1 MLTHGAAKVL
11 EEIAVL
17 LELKGENPFKSRA
30 YYGAA
35 RIVEMI
41 GEEELKRL
49 VLEDKL
55 KEVKGI
61 GAAIDEKLKE
71 LILTGSLPYY
81 DELKESVP
89 AGLLDILKVPGL
101 GPRKVRSLFE
111 MLEITTLAELEYA
124 CRENRL
130 VKLKGFG
137 QKSQDNILEGIEF
150 LRRYQGS
157 HFYSEARL
165 IAVDLLEQ
173 VKAFPGLGE
182 VSLAGSIRRC
192 REVVKDIDLVA
203 SAPDPQQLTRYFS
216 ELSTTAEVIALGDTK
231 VSVRL
236 QEGINADLR
245 VVRPPEFPYAL
256 HHFTGSKEHNTALRS
271 RAKQMGLKINEYGL
285 FRDEE
290 LIACRDEK
298 EFFAALNLVYIP
310 PELRENT
317 GEIEAAEAGSPALP
331 VLVEPTDI
339 RGIFHVHSTYSDG
352 ANTLEELVITCRQ
365 RGYQYLGITDH
376 SQSAFYAGGL
386 KADDLARQ
394 REEIAA
400 LREKYPDIGLYCGVE
415 SDIRPDG
422 ELDYPDSV
430 LEKLDFVIASVH
442 SSLKMERSKMT
453 ERLLRAL
460 AHPLVTMLGHPTN
473 RLLLGRDGSPIDLE
487 RIFEAAAENGV
498 ILELNASPPRLD
510 LDWRHLKR
518 VRALNLPV
526 SINPD
531 AHRIESLSDTDFG
544 VAIARK
550 GWLEKKD
557 VFNTRS
563 RLEIEAHLR
572 SRNSQ
577 ALR

>member
-1 MLTHGAAKVL
+1 MLMHGVAKVL

-49 VLEDKL
+49 VLDDKL

-71 LILTGSLPYY
+71 LVLTGSLPYY
-81 DELKESVP
+81 DELKESIP
-89 AGLLDILKVPGL
+89 TGLLDILKVPGL

-150 LRRYQGS
+150 LRRYQGR
-157 HFYSEARL
+157 HFFSEARL
-165 IAVDLLEQ
+165 IAADLLEK
-173 VKAFPGLGE
+173 VKAFPDLGE

-203 SAPDPQQLTRYFS
+203 SAPDPQKLTRYFS

-236 QEGINADLR
+236 QEGISADLR
-245 VVRPPEFPYAL
+245 VVRLPEFPYAL

-271 RAKQMGLKINEYGL
+271 RAKQMGFKINEYGL

-290 LIACRDEK
+290 LIVCRDEK
-298 EFFAALNLVYIP
+298 EFFAALGLVYIP
-310 PELRENT
+310 PELRENK
-317 GEIEAAEAGSPALP
+317 GEIEAAEASSPSLP

-352 ANTLEELVITCRQ
+352 TNTLEELVIACRQ
-365 RGYQYLGITDH
+365 LGYEYLGITDH

-415 SDIRPDG
+415 SDIRADG
-422 ELDYPDSV
+422 ELDYPDAV

-442 SSLKMERSKMT
+442 SALKMERSKMT

-473 RLLLGRDGSPIDLE
+473 RLLLGRDSSPIELE
-487 RIFEAAAENGV
+487 KVFEAAAENGV

-518 VRALNLPV
+518 VRAMDLPV

-531 AHRIESLSDTDFG
+531 VHRIESLNDTDFG

-577 ALR
+577 ALQ

>member
-1 MLTHGAAKVL
+1 MHGAAKVL

-17 LELKGENPFKSRA
+17 LELKGENPFKNRA

-41 GEEELKRL
+41 GEEELERL
-49 VLEDKL
+49 VRADKL

-71 LILTGSLPYY
+71 LVLTGSLPYY

-89 AGLLDILKVPGL
+89 AGLMDMLKVPGL

-157 HFYSEARL
+157 HFFSEARL
-165 IAVDLLEQ
+165 IATDLLEK
-173 VKAFPGLGE
+173 VKAFPDLNE

-216 ELSTTAEVIALGDTK
+216 ELPTTAEVIALGDTK

-236 QEGINADLR
+236 QEGISVDLR

-290 LIACRDEK
+290 LIVCRDEK

-310 PELRENT
+310 PELRENN

-331 VLVEPTDI
+331 VLVEPADI

-352 ANTLEELVITCRQ
+352 ANTLEELVIACRHL
-365 RGYQYLGITDH
+365 GYQYLGITDH

-386 KADDLARQ
+386 KADDLVRQ

-422 ELDYPDSV
+422 ELDYHDSV

-442 SSLKMERSKMT
+442 SALRMERSKMT

-460 AHPLVTMLGHPTN
+460 SHPLVTMLGHPTN

-518 VRALNLPV
+518 VRAMNLPV

-563 RLEIEAHLR
+563 RLEVETHLR
-572 SRNSQ
+572 SRNSR
-577 ALR
+577 ALQ